1 LNFSNELRMPPIEI
15 SCNGFNVTVT
25 LKRRVLY
32 KTTTKRAGSSSKV
45 AEKNKIPLA
54 TLNYN
59 GKLSL
64 SSTPRLNLITAWS
77 SISIGPQ
84 LAIDLV
90 VDLIDAGIVS
100 LIDAGIVSLIDAGI
114 VDPIDTG
121 IVDLIDAGV
130 VRQKVREGHC
140 P

>member
-1 LNFSNELRMPPIEI
+1 MPPIEI
-15 SCNGFNVTVT
+15 SCNGFNVSVT
-25 LKRRVLY
+25 LKRRGIKLRP
-32 KTTTKRAGSSSKV
+32 KGQELEANWRRKV
-45 AEKNKIPLA
+45 SPA

-64 SSTPRLNLITAWS
+64 SSTPRLNLITVGS

-90 VDLIDAGIVS
+90 VDFIDA
-100 LIDAGIVSLIDAGI
+100 
-114 VDPIDTG
+114 G
-121 IVDLIDAGV
+121 IVDLIDAGIV
-130 VRQKVREGHC
+130 GQRVGESHS